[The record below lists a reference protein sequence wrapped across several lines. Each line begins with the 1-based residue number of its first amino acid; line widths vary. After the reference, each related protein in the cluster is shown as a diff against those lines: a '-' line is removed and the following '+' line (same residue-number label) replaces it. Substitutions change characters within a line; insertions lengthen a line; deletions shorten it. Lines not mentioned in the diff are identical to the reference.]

1 MTADKLS
8 MPLNIQASTETLFDI
23 SALETELTQS
33 KTPILPLKN
42 AVKSIFEKQI
52 QQFQEK
58 HNIVLLIQ
66 ERSHAIDIILTL
78 AWSYYNLG
86 ENAALLAVGGYGR
99 GELHPYSD
107 VDLLLLHDAEHS
119 LDENKLD
126 EMSES
131 NKAFIDN
138 LQCFIALLWDIGL
151 EIGHSVRTV
160 DECISEATT
169 DITIIS
175 NLMESRL
182 ITGDRVLYEQLSSQ
196 LSPENIWPTKDFT
209 AAKIKEKKQRYLK
222 FNETAYNLEPNIKEG
237 PGGLRDIQIIGWVA
251 KRHFG
256 VENLKELVGHN
267 FLTPHEYEQLENGQ
281 NFLWNI
287 RFALH
292 ILCKRHEERL
302 LFDYQRELAE
312 QFGYVDCEGK
322 LAVERFMT
330 DYYQTVMQLER
341 LNEMLLQYFQ
351 EVIVFSGTGT
361 EPKKINRRFI
371 NYKGYIA
378 AANQN
383 IFRNY
388 PFALLEIFLLICQ
401 NPELKGVRASTIR
414 LIRAHN
420 YLIDDSFRKDL
431 RCRTL
436 FMEILRQ
443 PFGITHEMRRMNRY
457 GVLAAYIPEFKQI
470 VGQMQ
475 HDLYHAYTVDEHT
488 LRVLRNTR
496 RLFVDKHVHELP
508 LASKIAQYITKPELL
523 YLAALFHDIAKGRGG
538 RHAELGAVDVEQ
550 FCQKHDLSLWD
561 TRLVTWLVRNHLVMS
576 MTAQRKDIND
586 PAVIHEFALLVGDSQ
601 YLDYLYMLTVSD
613 IRATSPKVWNSWK
626 DSLLSQLYNLTR
638 IALTKGLE
646 NQQHQDEYIKNSK
659 TIALGL
665 LTEKNY
671 SESSVAELW
680 SALPDE
686 YFIKFQAEE
695 IVWQS
700 EAIIDS
706 AADNNSSLENSLL
719 ENSLLEKNKTVVLI
733 RTHDERGG
741 TEIFIYTKKEEHVF
755 ALVTS
760 TLAKLFLDVTEAKTI
775 SSSNDQTYHTY
786 YVLEEDG
793 SAVTDKERIETIRL
807 SLEEQLSLSQH
818 SQNKFELPAITHR
831 LSRSQKQF
839 SLKTKV
845 QFDEDLENNQTLMTI
860 TASNRPALLSHIGQA
875 LIECNVSLEDAK
887 ISTFGEKVEDIFV
900 IRDKNKQIITDIK
913 QQENIRRAI
922 IGRIDELE

>member
-1 MTADKLS
+1 MQLTI
-8 MPLNIQASTETLFDI
+8 PASLELLFDF
-23 SALETELTQS
+23 SSLESELAES
-33 KTPILPLKN
+33 KTPLLPLKA
-42 AVKSIFEKQI
+42 AVKSIYEKQT
-52 QQFQEK
+52 QQFQEQ
-58 HNIVLLIQ
+58 HNIVHLIR

-99 GELHPYSD
+99 GELHPHSD
-107 VDLLLLHDAEHS
+107 VDLLLLHDAEHP
-119 LDENKLD
+119 LDIPIE
-126 EMSES
+126 EQSES
-131 NKAFIDN
+131 NKDFVEN
-138 LQCFIALLWDIGL
+138 LQLFITLLWDIGL

-160 DECISEATT
+160 DECIKEAEN

-182 ITGDRVLYEQLSSQ
+182 ITGDHILYEQLASQ
-196 LSPENIWPTKDFT
+196 LSPRNIWPTKDFT
-209 AAKIKEKKQRYLK
+209 AAKIQEKNQRYRK

-237 PGGLRDIQIIGWVA
+237 PGGLRDIQLIGWVA
-251 KRHFG
+251 KRHFN
-256 VENLKELVGHN
+256 VESLKELVGHN
-267 FLTPHEYEQLENGQ
+267 FLTLHEYEQLENGQ
-281 NFLWNI
+281 NFLWKI

-292 ILCKRHEERL
+292 ILCRRHEERL
-302 LFDYQRELAE
+302 LFDYQRELAQ
-312 QFGYVDCEGK
+312 QFGYTDCEGK
-322 LAVERFMT
+322 LAVECFMH

-351 EVIVFSGTGT
+351 EAIIFGDADA

-388 PFALLEIFLLICQ
+388 PFALLEIFLLLCQ
-401 NPELKGVRASTIR
+401 DPELKGVRASTIR
-414 LIRAHN
+414 LIRANN

-431 RCRTL
+431 RCRSL

-488 LRVLRNTR
+488 LKVLRNTR
-496 RLFVDKHVHELP
+496 RLFVRKHADELP
-508 LASKIAQYITKPELL
+508 LASKIAHYLPKPELL
-523 YLAALFHDIAKGRGG
+523 YMAALFHDIAKGRGG
-538 RHAELGAVDVEQ
+538 RHEQLGAIDAEQ
-550 FCQKHDLSLWD
+550 FCQKHDLNLRD
-561 TRLVTWLVRNHLVMS
+561 TRLVSWLVKNHLVMS

-586 PAVIHEFALLVGDSQ
+586 PAVIHEFALLVGESH

-626 DSLLSQLYNLTR
+626 DSLLSQLYNLTK
-638 IALTKGLE
+638 IALNKGLD
-646 NQQHQDEYIKNSK
+646 NPQQQEECIKNFK
-659 TIALGL
+659 AIALGK
-665 LTEKNY
+665 LTDKHY
-671 SESSVAELW
+671 SQAPVIELW
-680 SALPDE
+680 NTLPDE
-686 YFIKFQAEE
+686 YFIKFQPEE
-695 IVWQS
+695 IVWQTEAVLNIS
-700 EAIIDS
+700 ENDT
-706 AADNNSSLENSLL
+706 
-719 ENSLLEKNKTVVLI
+719 NKSPVLPLILI
-733 RTHDERGG
+733 RTHEERGG
-741 TEIFIYTKKEEHVF
+741 TEIFIYTKKEDYVF

-760 TLAKLFLDVTEAKTI
+760 TLSQLVLDVTEAKTV
-775 SSSNDQTYHTY
+775 SSSNDRTYHTY
-786 YVLEEDG
+786 FVLEEDG
-793 SAVTDKERIETIRL
+793 SAVTDNDRIETIL
-807 SLEEQLSLSQH
+807 KSLEDKLAQDS
-818 SQNKFELPAITHR
+818 FVLPAVSQR

-875 LIECNVSLEDAK
+875 LVECHISLDNAK
-887 ISTFGEKVEDIFV
+887 ISTFGEKVEDVFV

-913 QQENIRRAI
+913 QQEDIRRAI
-922 IGRIDELE
+922 IRRADEIE

>member
-1 MTADKLS
+1 MAADK
-8 MPLNIQASTETLFDI
+8 PPIALNIQASTEALFDT
-23 SALETELTQS
+23 SSLEAELAQS
-33 KTPILPLKN
+33 KTPLLPLKA
-42 AVKSIFEKQI
+42 AVKSIYEKQI

-58 HNIVLLIQ
+58 YNIVLLIQ
-66 ERSHAIDIILTL
+66 ERSHAIDTILAL

-119 LDENKLD
+119 LDEKRLD
-126 EMSES
+126 QISDS

-160 DECISEATT
+160 EECISEAEN

-182 ITGDRVLYEQLSSQ
+182 ITGDQTLYEQLSNQ
-196 LSPENIWPTKDFT
+196 LNPENIWPTKDFT
-209 AAKIKEKKQRYLK
+209 AAKIQEKKQRYLK

-256 VENLKELVGHN
+256 VESLKELVGHN

-281 NFLWNI
+281 NFLWSI

-292 ILCKRHEERL
+292 VLCKRHEERL
-302 LFDYQRELAE
+302 LFDYQRELAQ

-351 EVIVFSGTGT
+351 EVIIFGDTDS
-361 EPKKINRRFI
+361 EPRKINRRFI
-371 NYKGYIA
+371 NHKGYIA
-378 AANQN
+378 AANKS

-388 PFALLEIFLLICQ
+388 PFALLEIFLLLCQ
-401 NPELKGVRASTIR
+401 NPDLKGVRASTIR
-414 LIRAHN
+414 LIRTHN

-431 RCRTL
+431 RSRTL

-496 RLFVDKHVHELP
+496 RLFIQKHSHELP
-508 LASKIAQYITKPELL
+508 LASKIAQYLPKPELL

-538 RHAELGAVDVEQ
+538 SHGELGAIDVEQ

-576 MTAQRKDIND
+576 ITAQRKDIND
-586 PAVIHEFALLVGDSQ
+586 PAVIHEFALLVGESQ
-601 YLDYLYMLTVSD
+601 YLDYLYLLTVSD

-638 IALTKGLE
+638 IALNKGLE

-659 TIALGL
+659 DIASGKLSDM
-665 LTEKNY
+665 NY
-671 SESSVAELW
+671 SQASIVELW
-680 SALPDE
+680 ATLPDE
-686 YFIKFQAEE
+686 YFIKFKPEE
-695 IVWQS
+695 IVWQTA
-700 EAIIDS
+700 AIL
-706 AADNNSSLENSLL
+706 NSS
-719 ENSLLEKNKTVVLI
+719 KTERKKPLVFI

-741 TEIFIYTKKEEHVF
+741 TEVFIHTKKEDHVF
-755 ALVTS
+755 ALVTL
-760 TLAKLFLDVTEAKTI
+760 TLSQLLLDVTEAKTI
-775 SSSNDQTYHTY
+775 SSSNDRTYHTY
-786 YVLEEDG
+786 FVLEEGG
-793 SAVTDKERIETIRL
+793 SAVSDKERIETIRL
-807 SLEEQLSLSQH
+807 SLEEKLSLNQH
-818 SQNKFELPAITHR
+818 SQDKFELPATTQR

-860 TASNRPALLSHIGQA
+860 SASNRPALLSHIGQA

-887 ISTFGEKVEDIFV
+887 ISTFGEKVEDTFV

-922 IGRIDELE
+922 IGRIDDLE